1 MSLDLLEEFG
11 GPSHHDSLNPWA
23 SSTSYNGTK
32 DESIGEDDFGDFA
45 QPETSFELVKNP
57 EHAHQHGEYPTTI
70 PQDPGGLLIDTETT
84 KPPPSPSPSF
94 RELNASLKLAIP
106 EKVSIENT
114 VDKTPEDSTPIT
126 AWPSFGRDRAKSM
139 GKPIPMSPYTED
151 DDDWG
156 DFQKESETGNIDHEA
171 SLERHPTAYVA
182 TTKETKQDTSLLDLM
197 DSPQAKSSPPT
208 LANPA
213 ATASDL
219 VTTTTTSELS
229 DGITAGPAPSNIPPP
244 SVLLSVI
251 ATLLYRL
258 PDEIRGMVSSMSIS
272 LMNGTIPADE
282 SFYENLHNELAKT
295 TASARILAGRKLRWK
310 RDTHL
315 AQRMSIGPAN
325 AGKAG
330 GMKLT
335 GVDRNEARREDQ
347 EAAEVVKLWQQQ
359 AGGIKSQIA
368 KVNAQQSEVKFAIPE
383 YSANMPIRVAK
394 LGEGGLT
401 APKCCFL
408 CGLKRDER
416 VARLDVNVEDSF
428 GEWWIDHWGHTDC
441 IRFWE
446 EHKDSLK

>member
-1 MSLDLLEEFG
+1 M
-11 GPSHHDSLNPWA
+11 
-23 SSTSYNGTK
+23 
-32 DESIGEDDFGDFA
+32 GEDDFGDFA

-57 EHAHQHGEYPTTI
+57 EHAHLHGEFPTTL
-70 PQDPGGLLIDTETT
+70 PQGQGGLLIDTETT

-106 EKVSIENT
+106 EEVSVGKT

-139 GKPIPMSPYTED
+139 GKPIPFSPYTED
-151 DDDWG
+151 DDYWG
-156 DFQKESETGNIDHEA
+156 DFQKESQPANIDHET
-171 SLERHPTAYVA
+171 SPERNPVEYVA

-197 DSPQAKSSPPT
+197 DSLQVKMSPPT
-208 LANPA
+208 LVNPA
-213 ATASDL
+213 AAASDL
-219 VTTTTTSELS
+219 ATTPTTTKSKLS
-229 DGITAGPAPSNIPPP
+229 DEVTAGPAPSNIPPP

-251 ATLLYRL
+251 VTLLYSL
-258 PDEIRGMVSSMSIS
+258 PDEIRDIVSSMSIS
-272 LMNGTIPADE
+272 LMNGTIPTDE
-282 SFYENLHNELAKT
+282 LHYENLHNKWAKT
-295 TASARILAGRKLRWK
+295 TACARILAGRKLRWK

-347 EAAEVVKLWQQQ
+347 EAAEVVKLWKQQ

-368 KVNAQQSEVKFAIPE
+368 RVNAQQSKVKFAIPE
-383 YSANMPIRVAK
+383 YSDNMPVRVAK

-428 GEWWIDHWGHTDC
+428 GDWWIDHWGHRDC